1 MKKISEQELLDSLEF
16 SKEKEQV
23 ANEKFPDKI
32 PERNL
37 NNQSS
42 QENFSGSMPT
52 KSMVKFWLIG
62 ASFVLVGYLFYQSL
76 DIIYLLVAALI
87 ISISSEG
94 LIVSLQKRVK
104 NRGLAIG
111 ISYFLILLFVFS
123 GIFLVIPF
131 LITQISLLITRIS
144 GTAKELQ
151 TFVLSN
157 TRPDTINTIT
167 WLPSAVKQYLIENW
181 ASFNWAN
188 SDFQSSILSSLN
200 TLLDNSTKYLRQFS
214 SSIFSVVWGF
224 LGVMTNLT
232 IVFTLAVFFSIEKKY
247 LISLFLKGKK
257 DLQKQKVQA
266 KIDYVYEKLSLW
278 LKARILLSVFVIIA
292 MYAALWIMKRRGL
305 EIPNMLSLS
314 LITGLMDIIPYIGPI
329 FSIIPLVVLALIY
342 HGFWGMIIAGAV
354 FFAIQWV
361 QNNVITPLLMEKQLG
376 VNSALLIVSA
386 LFWATIMGFWGIILS
401 VPLAVIVG
409 LFLDEK

>member
-1 MKKISEQELLDSLEF
+1 
-16 SKEKEQV
+16 
-23 ANEKFPDKI
+23 
-32 PERNL
+32 
-37 NNQSS
+37 
-42 QENFSGSMPT
+42 
-52 KSMVKFWLIG
+52 MVKFWLIG
-62 ASFVLVGYLFYQSL
+62 ASFVLAGYLFYQSL

-87 ISISSEG
+87 ISVSSEG

-111 ISYFLILLFVFS
+111 ISYLLILLFVFS

-151 TFVLSN
+151 TFVLGN
-157 TRPDTINTIT
+157 TRPDAINTIT

-181 ASFNWAN
+181 ASFNRAN

-247 LISLFLKGKK
+247 LIGLFLKGKK

-292 MYAALWIMKRRGL
+292 MYAALWIMKRCGL

>member
-16 SKEKEQV
+16 PKEKEQV

-32 PERNL
+32 PEKNL
-37 NNQSS
+37 SNQSS
-42 QENFSGSMPT
+42 QENFQGSMPT

-76 DIIYLLVAALI
+76 DIIYLLIAALI
-87 ISISSEG
+87 ISVSSEG

-157 TRPDTINTIT
+157 TRPDAINTIT
-167 WLPSAVKQYLIENW
+167 WLPSTVKQYLIENW

-247 LISLFLKGKK
+247 LINLFLKGKK

-292 MYAALWIMKRRGL
+292 MYAALWIMKLCGL

-342 HGFWGMIIAGAV
+342 HGFRGMVIAGAV

>member
-1 MKKISEQELLDSLEF
+1 MKKTSEQELLNSFEF
-16 SKEKEQV
+16 SKEKDQV
-23 ANEKFPDKI
+23 TNEKSPDKI
-32 PERNL
+32 PEKNL
-37 NNQSS
+37 SNESS
-42 QENFSGSMPT
+42 QENFPGSMPT

-157 TRPDTINTIT
+157 TRPDAINTIT

-266 KIDYVYEKLSLW
+266 KIDYIYEKLSLW

-292 MYAALWIMKRRGL
+292 MYAALWIMKRWGL

-329 FSIIPLVVLALIY
+329 FSIIPLLVLALIY

>member
-1 MKKISEQELLDSLEF
+1 MKKTSEQELLNSLEF
-16 SKEKEQV
+16 SKEKDQV

-32 PERNL
+32 PEKNL
-37 NNQSS
+37 SNESS
-42 QENFSGSMPT
+42 QENFQGSMPT

-87 ISISSEG
+87 ISVSSEG

-111 ISYFLILLFVFS
+111 ISYLLILLFVFS

-151 TFVLSN
+151 TFVLGN
-157 TRPDTINTIT
+157 TRPDAINTIT

-224 LGVMTNLT
+224 LGVMANLT

-247 LISLFLKGKK
+247 LIGLFLKGKK

-292 MYAALWIMKRRGL
+292 MYAALWIMKRCGL

>member
-16 SKEKEQV
+16 QKEKEQV

-32 PERNL
+32 PEKNL

-42 QENFSGSMPT
+42 QENFPGSMPT

-62 ASFVLVGYLFYQSL
+62 ASFALVGYLFYQSL

-87 ISISSEG
+87 ISVSSEG

-157 TRPDTINTIT
+157 TRPDAINTIT

-292 MYAALWIMKRRGL
+292 MYAALWIMKRCGL
-305 EIPNMLSLS
+305 EIPSMLSIS

-401 VPLAVIVG
+401 VPLAVIIW

>member
-1 MKKISEQELLDSLEF
+1 MKKTSEQELLNSLEF
-16 SKEKEQV
+16 SKEKDQV

-32 PERNL
+32 PEKNL
-37 NNQSS
+37 SNESS
-42 QENFSGSMPT
+42 QENFQGSMPT

-87 ISISSEG
+87 ISVSSEG

-157 TRPDTINTIT
+157 TRPDAINTIT

-247 LISLFLKGKK
+247 LIGLFLKGKK

-292 MYAALWIMKRRGL
+292 MYAALWIMKRCGL
-305 EIPNMLSLS
+305 EIPNILSLY
-314 LITGLMDIIPYIGPI
+314 LITGIMDIIPYIGPI

-354 FFAIQWV
+354 FFVIQWV

>member
-16 SKEKEQV
+16 PKEKEQV

-32 PERNL
+32 PEKNL
-37 NNQSS
+37 SNQSS
-42 QENFSGSMPT
+42 QENFQGSMPT

-87 ISISSEG
+87 ISVSSEG

-144 GTAKELQ
+144 GTAKDLQ
-151 TFVLSN
+151 AFVLSN
-157 TRPDTINTIT
+157 TRPDAINTIT
-167 WLPSAVKQYLIENW
+167 WLPSTVKQYLIENW

-247 LISLFLKGKK
+247 LIGLFLKGKK

-292 MYAALWIMKRRGL
+292 MYAALWIMKLCGL

-342 HGFWGMIIAGAV
+342 HGFRGMVIAGAV

>member
-16 SKEKEQV
+16 QKEKEQV

-32 PERNL
+32 PEKNL
-37 NNQSS
+37 SNQSS
-42 QENFSGSMPT
+42 QENFPGSMPT

-87 ISISSEG
+87 ISVSSEG

-144 GTAKELQ
+144 GAAKELQ
-151 TFVLSN
+151 TFVLGN
-157 TRPDTINTIT
+157 TRPDAINTIT

-224 LGVMTNLT
+224 LGVITNLT

-247 LISLFLKGKK
+247 LIGLFLKGKK

-401 VPLAVIVG
+401 VPLAVIVW

>member
-1 MKKISEQELLDSLEF
+1 MKKISEQELLNSLEF
-16 SKEKEQV
+16 SKEKDQV

-32 PERNL
+32 PEKNL
-37 NNQSS
+37 SNESS
-42 QENFSGSMPT
+42 QENFPGSMPT
-52 KSMVKFWLIG
+52 KSIVKFWLIG

-87 ISISSEG
+87 ISVSSEG

-151 TFVLSN
+151 TFVLGN
-157 TRPDTINTIT
+157 TRPDAISTIT

-188 SDFQSSILSSLN
+188 SDFQSSILS
-200 TLLDNSTKYLRQFS
+200 LRQFS

-224 LGVMTNLT
+224 LGVITNLT

-247 LISLFLKGKK
+247 LIGLFLKGKK

-292 MYAALWIMKRRGL
+292 MYAALWIMKRCGL

>member
-1 MKKISEQELLDSLEF
+1 MKKISEQELLGSLEF
-16 SKEKEQV
+16 PKEKEQV

-32 PERNL
+32 PEKNL

-42 QENFSGSMPT
+42 QEHFQGSMPA
-52 KSMVKFWLIG
+52 KNMVKFWLIG

-87 ISISSEG
+87 ISVSSEG

-157 TRPDTINTIT
+157 TRPDAINTIT

-214 SSIFSVVWGF
+214 SSIFSVV
-224 LGVMTNLT
+224 
-232 IVFTLAVFFSIEKKY
+232 
-247 LISLFLKGKK
+247 
-257 DLQKQKVQA
+257 
-266 KIDYVYEKLSLW
+266 
-278 LKARILLSVFVIIA
+278 
-292 MYAALWIMKRRGL
+292 
-305 EIPNMLSLS
+305 
-314 LITGLMDIIPYIGPI
+314 
-329 FSIIPLVVLALIY
+329 
-342 HGFWGMIIAGAV
+342 
-354 FFAIQWV
+354 
-361 QNNVITPLLMEKQLG
+361 
-376 VNSALLIVSA
+376 
-386 LFWATIMGFWGIILS
+386 
-401 VPLAVIVG
+401 
-409 LFLDEK
+409 

>member
-1 MKKISEQELLDSLEF
+1 
-16 SKEKEQV
+16 
-23 ANEKFPDKI
+23 
-32 PERNL
+32 
-37 NNQSS
+37 
-42 QENFSGSMPT
+42 MPT

-62 ASFVLVGYLFYQSL
+62 ASFALVGYLFYQSL

-87 ISISSEG
+87 ISVSSEG

-157 TRPDTINTIT
+157 TRPDAINTIT

-292 MYAALWIMKRRGL
+292 MYAALWIMKRCGL
-305 EIPNMLSLS
+305 EIPSMLSIS

-401 VPLAVIVG
+401 VPLAVIIW

>member
-16 SKEKEQV
+16 SKEKDQV

-32 PERNL
+32 PEKNL
-37 NNQSS
+37 SNESS
-42 QENFSGSMPT
+42 QENFPGSMPT
-52 KSMVKFWLIG
+52 KNMVKFWLIG

-87 ISISSEG
+87 ISVSSEG

-111 ISYFLILLFVFS
+111 ISYLLILLFVFS

-157 TRPDTINTIT
+157 TRPDAINTIT

-214 SSIFSVVWGF
+214 SSIFSVV
-224 LGVMTNLT
+224 
-232 IVFTLAVFFSIEKKY
+232 
-247 LISLFLKGKK
+247 
-257 DLQKQKVQA
+257 
-266 KIDYVYEKLSLW
+266 
-278 LKARILLSVFVIIA
+278 
-292 MYAALWIMKRRGL
+292 
-305 EIPNMLSLS
+305 
-314 LITGLMDIIPYIGPI
+314 
-329 FSIIPLVVLALIY
+329 
-342 HGFWGMIIAGAV
+342 
-354 FFAIQWV
+354 
-361 QNNVITPLLMEKQLG
+361 
-376 VNSALLIVSA
+376 
-386 LFWATIMGFWGIILS
+386 
-401 VPLAVIVG
+401 
-409 LFLDEK
+409 

>member
-16 SKEKEQV
+16 QKEKEQV

-32 PERNL
+32 PEKNL
-37 NNQSS
+37 SNQSS
-42 QENFSGSMPT
+42 QEIFPGSMPT
-52 KSMVKFWLIG
+52 KSIVKFWLIG

-87 ISISSEG
+87 ISVSSEG

-157 TRPDTINTIT
+157 TRPDAISTIT

-224 LGVMTNLT
+224 LGVITNLT

-247 LISLFLKGKK
+247 LIGLFLKGKK

-292 MYAALWIMKRRGL
+292 MYAALWIMKRYGL
-305 EIPNMLSLS
+305 EIPNMLSIS

-401 VPLAVIVG
+401 VPLAVIVW

>member
-32 PERNL
+32 PEKNL

-42 QENFSGSMPT
+42 QENFQGSMPA
-52 KSMVKFWLIG
+52 KNMVKFWLIG
-62 ASFVLVGYLFYQSL
+62 ASFVLAGYLFYQSL

-87 ISISSEG
+87 ISVSSEG

-144 GTAKELQ
+144 GNAKELQ
-151 TFVLSN
+151 TFVLGN
-157 TRPDTINTIT
+157 TRPDAINTIT

-214 SSIFSVVWGF
+214 SSIFSVV
-224 LGVMTNLT
+224 
-232 IVFTLAVFFSIEKKY
+232 
-247 LISLFLKGKK
+247 
-257 DLQKQKVQA
+257 
-266 KIDYVYEKLSLW
+266 
-278 LKARILLSVFVIIA
+278 
-292 MYAALWIMKRRGL
+292 
-305 EIPNMLSLS
+305 
-314 LITGLMDIIPYIGPI
+314 
-329 FSIIPLVVLALIY
+329 
-342 HGFWGMIIAGAV
+342 
-354 FFAIQWV
+354 
-361 QNNVITPLLMEKQLG
+361 
-376 VNSALLIVSA
+376 
-386 LFWATIMGFWGIILS
+386 
-401 VPLAVIVG
+401 
-409 LFLDEK
+409 